1 MCLFRIEN
9 VQDTAHMLRSF
20 FMYLCQIITTLSM
33 IQTKIVAKMKI
44 YRTTIARSPQSSA
57 CAVLYFFFF
66 FVSRGIDIDENEFI
80 NMLLLLVLLL
90 PLLLLESVNIITLL
104 SALAYVFN

>member
-1 MCLFRIEN
+1 MSNHHNTFNDTNKNCSEDEN
-9 VQDTAHMLRSF
+9 ISNYNSSQPSIISVRSF
-20 FMYLCQIITTLSM
+20 
-33 IQTKIVAKMKI
+33 V
-44 YRTTIARSPQSSA
+44 
-57 CAVLYFFFF
+57 FFFF